1 MVFGGGGNQNI
12 DITVKVDESGAT
24 SILDNLGKK
33 IEDTGKKAEKS
44 GDGFSSL
51 ERKII
56 TLNQSAQLTS
66 LAFKG
71 FNLIIGGSIAA
82 LKKGSEVDDVSDSFE
97 NLAAKAGIAS
107 QALLNDLN
115 NATGR
120 TISNLQLMRESNELL
135 QAGLDPKNFE
145 LVAKAARSFAEQTG
159 SSTVD
164 AFSKFNDALLRGNT
178 TILKRIG
185 IFADVKAAQEKLS
198 QQTQVNIKDFNEEAN
213 LEANR
218 IAIIDALKEKRS
230 QLGDVEDDVAD
241 GLDQVTKAIEDQIN
255 ASLRSLSS
263 NSELTAVFSKL
274 AIQIQNTDFSPLVTG
289 FTSTI
294 NAAGQLILILNETVS
309 AIQGTNKAFN
319 DGITYIK
326 DYTSALL
333 TNGFNSYLADI
344 EATSNGLNNQLTEAL
359 IKAKKAKDDL
369 EKNKDSFGLTRLI
382 RETDL
387 AKEKTKDLSAAQK
400 KYTDEVK
407 RSARESQEF
416 LKAKSDQDK
425 KQLDLDRQRLKT
437 ERELQRAEEERK
449 RAFNQVGSQAL
460 EAARKSESYQKALA
474 LVRKGELSA
483 SEAAKILTSEY
494 NKNFES
500 GKELADI
507 TQRMAEALEAIRTN
521 APDAAQKL
529 SDVFNQQTSFD
540 KNNPLA
546 EAGNSATNQLGK
558 FIQDN
563 FEIDSGALADTIG
576 AGLEDAINLAF
587 DALADSLF
595 GGGNAQNQREID
607 LGRKIGRGLGDAIG
621 KYLGPI
627 GELFGG
633 QIGDLLG
640 GAIGNLFGKDGKGT
654 FARKQADAFF
664 ADLFDANRLQVIIN
678 GELSKI
684 KDLNFGGGFASG
696 EAFDNLRKLPEEAQA
711 AFEGVGLA
719 FETFLGLEE
728 DIFGQLGA
736 IFANNIAE
744 GATSAGEALNNLQL
758 LVEATGKTFDELADA
773 IIESFLDGKIAIE
786 DAQNALQQLQQV
798 MEKGIP
804 GAIGAVDIAFRNLQA
819 AGTKGGRALL
829 DAMRDIGVEAQEL
842 GINDF
847 GALADFMVRT
857 FGFSADQVRQF
868 FEAAAAAG
876 IRSLSQLANAT
887 QEELIAVG
895 ANLQAIQ
902 EGRAPTYTPV
912 VRAPTSSSRS
922 GGGSSSSAS
931 RSADEAKQKQ
941 DEAFQSLQQLIEGT
955 VKYKEIIE
963 AVIEGRTR
971 EVNATRQILSLYKEG
986 EKLLKQQAKATEA
999 YEKAVRK
1006 GKLTES
1012 ILDAFTKANQAVED
1026 FIGTVSSGQSV
1037 NESFINFISE
1047 FRNEVDLIQIGALAA
1062 GQSFKDMQTS
1072 AVNAFLAGTTS
1083 ALEARKALE
1092 DSGQGIA
1099 GKRGAAGEAF
1109 QNLIDFG
1116 LKGGRLTID
1125 ALRDIGAE
1133 AEEISAK
1140 SLADLGDILSG
1151 QGINTEDAQK
1161 FFIELAN
1168 QGINSLS
1175 ELTKVSDEA
1184 AIKII
1189 AGLADIKFPFKE
1201 TTSETQNLL
1210 DRINQIPK
1218 SKTIN
1223 ITLDV
1228 DAKYGAG
1235 TKDILKRVGIDFS
1248 SYGTGKDAV
1257 GVKRGA

>member
-1 MVFGGGGNQNI
+1 MAFGSGSGQNI
-12 DITVKVDESGAT
+12 DIIVKVDESGAT
-24 SILDNLGKK
+24 SVLDNLGKK
-33 IEDTGKKAEKS
+33 IDDTGKKAEQS
-44 GDGFSSL
+44 GDRFENLGKKL
-51 ERKII
+51 
-56 TLNQSAQLTS
+56 
-66 LAFKG
+66 LALG
-71 FNLIIGGSIAA
+71 VSVGSVYLA
-82 LKKGSEVDDVSDSFE
+82 LKRGAEVDDIASSFE
-97 NLAAKAGIAS
+97 NLGNKAGIAS
-107 QALLNDLN
+107 QVLLNDLN
-115 NATGR
+115 KATGN
-120 TISNLQLMRESNELL
+120 TISNLKLMREANELL

-159 SSTVD
+159 SDTAE

-198 QQTQVNIKDFNEEAN
+198 KQTQVNISDFNEEAN

-218 IAIIDALKEKRS
+218 IAIIDALKSKQT
-230 QLGDVEDDVAD
+230 QLGEVQDDVAD
-241 GLDQVTKAIEDQIN
+241 SLDSLTKAVIDQIDG
-255 ASLRSLSS
+255 SLRSLTT
-263 NSELTAVFSKL
+263 NTELTAVFQKL
-274 AIQIQNTDFSPLVTG
+274 AAQITSTDFTPIVSGLVAIT
-289 FTSTI
+289 
-294 NAAGQLILILNETVS
+294 NAATQVIIEINNVIS
-309 AIQGTNKAFN
+309 ALKGTDKAFK
-319 DGITYIK
+319 DGITYLK
-326 DYTSALL
+326 DFSTGLL
-333 TNGFNSYLADI
+333 TNGFNTYLADL
-344 EATSNGLNNQLTEAL
+344 EATTKGLNNQFTEAL
-359 IKAKKAKDDL
+359 VSAKKAKDDL
-369 EKNKDSFGLTRLI
+369 EKSKDGFGLTRLI
-382 RETDL
+382 RETKQ
-387 AKEKTKDLSAAQK
+387 AKDNTLDLSAAQR
-400 KYTDEVK
+400 KYTDDIK
-407 RSARESQEF
+407 KTAREAQE
-416 LKAKSDQDK
+416 ASK
-425 KQLDLDRQRLKT
+425 KKTEADRKQHELDRARLKT
-437 ERELQRAEEERK
+437 ERELERVEEEKK
-449 RAFNQVGSQAL
+449 RRFTEIGNEAL
-460 EAARKSESYQKALA
+460 EAARKSEVYQKALDK
-474 LVRKGELSA
+474 VRKGELSA
-483 SEAAKILTSEY
+483 SEAAKVLTSEY

-507 TQRMAEALEAIRTN
+507 TQKMADALEAIRTN

-529 SDVFNQQTSFD
+529 SEVFNQQTNLD
-540 KNNPLA
+540 KNNPL
-546 EAGNSATNQLGK
+546 GNSGDKASGDFGK
-558 FIQDN
+558 LIQDT
-563 FEIDSGALADTIG
+563 FEVDSASLADAIG
-576 AGLEDAINLAF
+576 GGIENAIDLAF
-587 DALADSLF
+587 RAVTDSLF
-595 GGGNAQNQREID
+595 SGDAQNQREID
-607 LGRKIGRGLGDAIG
+607 LGRQIGGSIGEAIG
-621 KYLGPI
+621 SSFGPI
-627 GELFGG
+627 GGKIGGMLGDIFGG
-633 QIGDLLG
+633 LIGEM
-640 GAIGNLFGKDGKGT
+640 FGKDGKGT

-696 EAFDNLRKLPEEAQA
+696 EAFNNLRKLPEEAQA

-758 LVEATGKTFDELADA
+758 LVEATGKTFDELADS

-786 DAQNALQQLQQV
+786 DAQNALQQLQQI
-798 MEKGIP
+798 MQKGIP

-847 GALADFMVRT
+847 GSLADFMVRT

-912 VRAPTSSSRS
+912 VRAPVSSGGGGSRS
-922 GGGSSSSAS
+922 GSAS
-931 RSADEAKQKQ
+931 RAADDAKQKQ
-941 DEAFQSLQQLIEGT
+941 DEAFQSLQQFVEET
-955 VKYKEIIE
+955 VKYKEAIDAVVSGQLSE
-963 AVIEGRTR
+963 AEATKQITR
-971 EVNATRQILSLYKEG
+971 LYKEG
-986 EKLLKQQAKATEA
+986 EKILKQQTKATEA
-999 YEKAVRK
+999 YNKAVRK
-1006 GKLTES
+1006 GKLTQE
-1012 ILDAFTKANQAVED
+1012 ILDAYVKANEAAEA
-1026 FIGTVSSGQSV
+1026 FTGTIEKGQSI
-1037 NESFINFISE
+1037 NESFLSFIGE
-1047 FRNEVDLIQIGALAA
+1047 FRNQVDLIQIGALAA

-1092 DSGQGIA
+1092 ESGQGIA
-1099 GKRGAAGEAF
+1099 GKRGASGEAF

-1140 SLADLGDILSG
+1140 SLADLADILSG
-1151 QGINTEDAQK
+1151 QGISTEDAQK

-1168 QGINSLS
+1168 QGVDSLS
-1175 ELTKVSDEA
+1175 ELSKVSDET
-1184 AIKII
+1184 AIRII
-1189 AGLADIKFPFKE
+1189 AGLADIKFPFRE
-1201 TTSETQNLL
+1201 TTSETQALL

-1223 ITLDV
+1223 ITLEV

-1235 TKDILKRVGIDFS
+1235 TKDILKRVGIDLN

-1257 GVKRGA
+1257 GVKRN